1 MPPAL
6 SPDAPSNLLQN
17 KLLRQKSSR
26 LLAQTGI
33 RLHAAT
39 MQPKHTVTPLVS
51 TSDYT
56 PEAWSLLLAELSRA
70 TGLDRATVRKGLLGE
85 RVRISTRLTL
95 QRALK
100 DLHAEGT
107 AA

>member
-1 MPPAL
+1 
-6 SPDAPSNLLQN
+6 
-17 KLLRQKSSR
+17 
-26 LLAQTGI
+26 
-33 RLHAAT
+33 
-39 MQPKHTVTPLVS
+39 MQPKHTVTPLVR

-70 TGLDRATVRKGLLGE
+70 TGLDRSTVRKGLLGE
-85 RVRISTRLTL
+85 RVLISTRLTL

-100 DLHAEGT
+100 DLHTEGT